1 MDIWLLLAVWLHTV
15 AFVIAWG
22 YYGVLG
28 RMVIPALG
36 RSMDGPMRGD
46 VIAAI
51 ERRAVPLVLLSMA
64 LFVVTGSYLLVVD
77 PRYDGLG
84 NFFAN
89 PWTTLMLVKHVVVI
103 GLIGL
108 AVMVDRYVRRL
119 QAATDDA
126 TRASA
131 LRGLRLSA
139 EAATALGAVIVLL
152 TVAAQLST

>member
-1 MDIWLLLAVWLHTV
+1 MDIWQLIAVWLHTV

-28 RMVIPALG
+28 RMVIPGLEPSLDGPALG
-36 RSMDGPMRGD
+36 NSL
-46 VIAAI
+46 AAI
-51 ERRAVPLVLLSMA
+51 ERRAIPLVLMSMA
-64 LFVVTGSYLLVVD
+64 LFVVTGSYLLFID
-77 PRYDGLG
+77 PRYEGLG

-89 PWTTLMLVKHVVVI
+89 SWTTFMLAKHVVVI

-108 AVMVDRYVRRL
+108 GLLVDRYVRRL
-119 QAATDDA
+119 QAASDEVA
-126 TRASA
+126 RASA

-139 EAATALGAVIVLL
+139 EGATGLGAVIVLL

>member
-1 MDIWLLLAVWLHTV
+1 MDVWLLIAVWLHTV

-28 RMVIPALG
+28 RMILPALEQTT
-36 RSMDGPMRGD
+36 DGPARGEA
-46 VIAAI
+46 IAAI
-51 ERRAVPLVLLSMA
+51 ERRAVPLVLLAMA
-64 LFVVTGSYLLVVD
+64 LFVVTGTYLLFVD

-89 PWTTLMLVKHVVVI
+89 SWTTLMLVKHVVVI

-131 LRGLRLSA
+131 LRNLRLSA
-139 EAATALGAVIVLL
+139 EAATGLGALIVLL
-152 TVAAQLST
+152 TAAAQLST

>member
-1 MDIWLLLAVWLHTV
+1 MDIWLLIALWLHTV

-28 RMVIPALG
+28 RMVVPALE
-36 RSMDGPMRGD
+36 RSLDGPMQSEAL
-46 VIAAI
+46 VAI

-64 LFVVTGSYLLVVD
+64 LFVATGTYLLFAD
-77 PRYDGLG
+77 PRYEGLG

-89 PWTTLMLVKHVVVI
+89 SWTTLMLVKHVVVI
-103 GLIGL
+103 VLIGL
-108 AVMVDRYVRRL
+108 GVAVNRYVGQL
-119 QAATDDA
+119 SEATDDG

-139 EAATALGAVIVLL
+139 EGVTALGAVIVLL